1 MTVCRELPRRRCI
14 RGSGDDGRCYH
25 EGGVFMV
32 AENGSLQPETNVPIC
47 ILYEQYLSVLNW
59 LCPVPTNNNKYQISL
74 TIVCENGGSVVG

>member
-1 MTVCRELPRRRCI
+1 
-14 RGSGDDGRCYH
+14 
-25 EGGVFMV
+25 MV